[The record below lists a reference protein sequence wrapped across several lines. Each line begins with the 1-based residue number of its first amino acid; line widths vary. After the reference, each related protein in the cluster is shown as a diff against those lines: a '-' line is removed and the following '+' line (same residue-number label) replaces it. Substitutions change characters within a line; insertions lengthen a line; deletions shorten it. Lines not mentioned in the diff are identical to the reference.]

1 MWPHLSTSYLAQVS
15 HRRRLV
21 LSPCILLF
29 TRDHLFQV
37 APSADYFEADPIASS
52 WTEIIRDKNTH
63 TKKQFSCGDGA
74 DVAVAVRSL
83 LIIIKKTGRGLWG
96 WCRQAT
102 ISSPALLKQ
111 MSGEITRQQES
122 ADDHSPRTATW
133 WWSCSPLLLGEV
145 EVSECA
151 LQWTPLSLPLSLTQ
165 PSLLANRKKEVCL
178 LCGAGTLFRRATLAT
193 KWKRAK
199 QEGNNLFPNL
209 ANNNKC
215 YCCLTLA
222 SF

>member
-37 APSADYFEADPIASS
+37 APSADFFEADPIASS

-83 LIIIKKTGRGLWG
+83 LIIIKKTGLRAV
-96 WCRQAT
+96 RMVQAGNHQQPRSSET
-102 ISSPALLKQ
+102 NERRNNEAAGISRRSLTKNRDMVMKLQPSSSGRSRSEWVCAAMNTSFSP
-111 MSGEITRQQES
+111 
-122 ADDHSPRTATW
+122 
-133 WWSCSPLLLGEV
+133 
-145 EVSECA
+145 
-151 LQWTPLSLPLSLTQ
+151 PLSYSAQSLG
-165 PSLLANRKKEVCL
+165 K
-178 LCGAGTLFRRATLAT
+178 
-193 KWKRAK
+193 
-199 QEGNNLFPNL
+199 
-209 ANNNKC
+209 
-215 YCCLTLA
+215 
-222 SF
+222 